1 MAQDGMTWA
10 ETLQYSAEQKLLAK
24 QLYLV
29 FSRPV
34 NSFDRVMEVVD
45 EHLDYQR
52 ELESRGIMFA
62 AGPLATTD
70 EQHWNGEGLFVYR
83 AESLAAAKAIADAD
97 PMHRKNARQYEIRT
111 WLLNEGNLGIDVLLS
126 HSAIHIK

>member
-1 MAQDGMTWA
+1 
-10 ETLQYSAEQKLLAK
+10 
-24 QLYLV
+24 
-29 FSRPV
+29 
-34 NSFDRVMEVVD
+34 MEVVD

-83 AESLAAAKAIADAD
+83 AESLAAAKAIADAT
-97 PMHRKNARQYEIRT
+97 RCIARTLDSTKSER
-111 WLLNEGNLGIDVLLS
+111 GC
-126 HSAIHIK
+126 